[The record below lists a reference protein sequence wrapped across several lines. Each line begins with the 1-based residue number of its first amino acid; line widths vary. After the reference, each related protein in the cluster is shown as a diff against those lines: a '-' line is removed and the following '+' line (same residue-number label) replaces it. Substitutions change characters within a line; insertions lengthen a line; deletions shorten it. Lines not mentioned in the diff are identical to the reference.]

1 MTNAITTDS
10 ITERGTATS
19 IGRKSTN
26 SGTAINDSPKPKVDR
41 TKEAIKLIIRIKRIV
56 KTVVIFGFSEWS
68 KLKQL
73 QLPMKSKREP
83 LYGENTKKSRHL
95 DRTIA
100 SS

>member
-68 KLKQL
+68 KLKQHHL
-73 QLPMKSKREP
+73 PVQLKRDP
-83 LYGENTKKSRHL
+83 FYGEITKKSSHL
-95 DRTIA
+95 DRTI
-100 SS
+100 SFS

>member
-56 KTVVIFGFSEWS
+56 KTVVILVFLSGANLS
-68 KLKQL
+68 
-73 QLPMKSKREP
+73 
-83 LYGENTKKSRHL
+83 NTIFL
-95 DRTIA
+95 CN
-100 SS
+100 